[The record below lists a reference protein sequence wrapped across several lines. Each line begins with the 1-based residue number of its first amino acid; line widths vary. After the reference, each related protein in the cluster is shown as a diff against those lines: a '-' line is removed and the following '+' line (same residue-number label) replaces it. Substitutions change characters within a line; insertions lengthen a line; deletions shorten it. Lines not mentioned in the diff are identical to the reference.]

1 MNGSVGMRPRLFI
14 AILLLSLAPG
24 ACKNDKKLPGEH
36 KFTNALIHET
46 SPYLLQHAYNPV
58 DWRPWSEE
66 AFEAAKKEQKLVIVS
81 VGYSSCHW
89 CHVMEEETF
98 EDVEVARLMNEK
110 FISIKV
116 DREERPDVDQI
127 YMSAVQLM
135 TGHGGWPLNAIT
147 LPNGKPVYGG
157 TYHSKADWI
166 KVLGNISDLY
176 SNDPEKAEEYANMV
190 ARGIREVNLVTPP
203 QKIEGPQ
210 KEDLKVSVAQW
221 KPHWDSEWG
230 GNKGMQKFMIPGNQV
245 FLMDYGTLVKDD
257 SAISFVK
264 TTLDKMALGGIYD
277 HLGGGFFRYSTDPYW
292 KVPHFEKM
300 LYDNA
305 QLIGMYSKAYSL
317 FKDPKY
323 KRIVYE
329 TFEFLEREMKDS
341 AGGYFA
347 AIDADSEGEEGKFYI
362 WDEQELKT
370 IAAGDYDLFSS
381 YFNTS
386 PDKVWEDGKYVLYK
400 TMEDEA
406 FAKVNK
412 MTPEALG
419 ARVQAWKES
428 FLNERNKRVKP
439 RVDDKIITSWNAL
452 LMAGLVDAYGAFG
465 DPKFLDA
472 AEDVYHSLVKSSY
485 RNKHLVHSY
494 KKGSKRSEGFL
505 EDYAFLANASLSLY
519 SATMDKAYFHF
530 AQELMHTVQKEYKD
544 GNSVFF
550 RYNRNDALIAKI
562 FKTDDGVLPSAN
574 AVLAHNFFILGHLEY
589 NKEYLENSRQMLS
602 VILPSLKAN
611 PDGYSRWASLLLNEA
626 YAFYEIAVVGTEAA
640 ALVRDLKG
648 QYLPNTLVVGS
659 EEESDLPL
667 FKNRFLVD
675 ETLIY
680 VCRNNACKLPV
691 ATVDGAMGQLQNF

>member
-1 MNGSVGMRPRLFI
+1 MNGYVCMKPYRFI
-14 AILLLSLAPG
+14 VVLLLSLAFG
-24 ACKNDKKLPGEH
+24 ACKNDNKQPGEH

-46 SPYLLQHAYNPV
+46 SPYLLQHAHNPV

-66 AFEAAKKEQKLVIVS
+66 AFEAAKKEHKLVIVS

-135 TGHGGWPLNAIT
+135 TGEGGWPLNAIT
-147 LPNGKPVYGG
+147 LPNGKPIYGG

-176 SNDPEKAEEYANMV
+176 SDDPKKAEEYADMV
-190 ARGIREVNLVTPP
+190 AKGIREVNLVTPP
-203 QKIEGPQ
+203 ARIEGPQ
-210 KEDLKVSVAQW
+210 KEDLTESLALW
-221 KPHWDSEWG
+221 KPHWDTEWG
-230 GNKGMQKFMIPGNQV
+230 GNKGIQKFMIPGNQAL
-245 FLMDYGTLVKDD
+245 LMEYGILVKDKA
-257 SAISFVK
+257 AISFVK

-305 QLIGMYSKAYSL
+305 QLISLYAQAYSHY
-317 FKDPKY
+317 KDPTY
-323 KRIVYE
+323 KQVVYE
-329 TFEFLEREMKDS
+329 SFDFLQREMRDP

-347 AIDADSEGEEGKFYI
+347 AIDADSEGVEGKYYT
-362 WDEQELKT
+362 WNEQEIKT
-370 IAAGDYDLFSS
+370 IATDDYDLFAS
-381 YFNTS
+381 YFNTT
-386 PDKVWEDGKYVLYK
+386 PGEEWEEGKYVLHK
-400 TMEDEA
+400 TKEDEV
-406 FAKVNK
+406 FAKENK
-412 MTPEALG
+412 MNPEALG
-419 ARVQAWKES
+419 SLVRAWKKTLLS
-428 FLNERNKRVKP
+428 ERNKRVRP

-452 LMAGLVDAYGAFG
+452 LITGLVDAYSAFG
-465 DPKFLDA
+465 DQEFLDA
-472 AEDVYHSLVKSSY
+472 AEEIYNSVVKSSY
-485 RNKHLVHSY
+485 RNKHLMHSY
-494 KKGSKRSEGFL
+494 KQGSKRSEGFL

-519 SATMDKAYFHF
+519 SATQDKSYFHF
-530 AQELMHTVQKEYKD
+530 AQELMQTVQKEYKD
-544 GNSVFF
+544 ENSVFF
-550 RYNRNDALIAKI
+550 RYNKNDALIAKI

-589 NKEYLENSRQMLS
+589 NKEYLKKSRQMLS

-626 YAFYEIAVVGTEAA
+626 YAFYEIAVVGAEAN
-640 ALVRDLKG
+640 ALVRDLKAR
-648 QYLPNTLVVGS
+648 YLPNTLVVGS
-659 EEESDLPL
+659 TEESDLPL
-667 FKNRFLVD
+667 FKSRFLVD

-691 ATVDGAMGQLQNF
+691 ATVDEAIVQLQNF

>member
-1 MNGSVGMRPRLFI
+1 MNGYVCMKPYRFI
-14 AILLLSLAPG
+14 VVLLLSLAFG
-24 ACKNDKKLPGEH
+24 ACKNDNKQPGEH

-46 SPYLLQHAYNPV
+46 SPYLLQHAHNPV

-66 AFEAAKKEQKLVIVS
+66 AFEAAKKEHKLVIVS

-135 TGHGGWPLNAIT
+135 TGEGGWPLNAIT
-147 LPNGKPVYGG
+147 LPNGKPIYGG

-176 SNDPEKAEEYANMV
+176 SDDPKKAEEYADIV
-190 ARGIREVNLVTPP
+190 AKGIREVNLVTPP
-203 QKIEGPQ
+203 ARIEGPQ
-210 KEDLKVSVAQW
+210 KEDLTESLALW
-221 KPHWDSEWG
+221 KPHWDTEWG
-230 GNKGMQKFMIPGNQV
+230 GNKGIQKFMIPGNQAL
-245 FLMDYGTLVKDD
+245 LMEYGILVKDKA
-257 SAISFVK
+257 AISFVK

-305 QLIGMYSKAYSL
+305 QLISLYAQAYSHY
-317 FKDPKY
+317 KDPTY
-323 KRIVYE
+323 KQVVYE
-329 TFEFLEREMKDS
+329 SFDFLQREMRDP

-347 AIDADSEGEEGKFYI
+347 AIDADSEGVEGKYYT
-362 WDEQELKT
+362 WNEQEIKT
-370 IAAGDYDLFSS
+370 IATDDYDLFAS
-381 YFNTS
+381 YFNTT
-386 PDKVWEDGKYVLYK
+386 PGEEWEEGKYVLHK
-400 TMEDEA
+400 TKEDEV
-406 FAKVNK
+406 FAKENK
-412 MTPEALG
+412 MNPEALG
-419 ARVQAWKES
+419 SLVRAWKKTLLS
-428 FLNERNKRVKP
+428 ERNKRVRP

-452 LMAGLVDAYGAFG
+452 LITGLVDAYSAFG
-465 DPKFLDA
+465 DQEFLDA
-472 AEDVYHSLVKSSY
+472 AEEIYNSVVKSSY
-485 RNKHLVHSY
+485 RNKHLMHSY
-494 KKGSKRSEGFL
+494 KQGSKRSEGFL

-519 SATMDKAYFHF
+519 SATQDKSYFHF
-530 AQELMHTVQKEYKD
+530 AQELMQTVQKEYKD
-544 GNSVFF
+544 ENSVFF
-550 RYNRNDALIAKI
+550 RYNKNDALIAKI

-589 NKEYLENSRQMLS
+589 NKEYLKKSRQMLS

-626 YAFYEIAVVGTEAA
+626 YAFYEIAVVGAEAN
-640 ALVRDLKG
+640 ALVRDLKAR
-648 QYLPNTLVVGS
+648 YLPNTLVVGS
-659 EEESDLPL
+659 TEESDLPL
-667 FKNRFLVD
+667 FKSRFLVD

-691 ATVDGAMGQLQNF
+691 ATVDEAIVQLQNF